1 MKLLPKY
8 RLLFIVLLAISIL
21 TGCSSEPDP
30 RLERIDRLSDKDPGV
45 ARAALDSIDRET
57 LAAPDRHF
65 HDLLDIKIDDKNYVR
80 HTSDTLILDVLD
92 YYSSHKDS
100 PRYPEALYYA
110 GRVYTDKG
118 DSRTALEYYQ
128 PAIDLVRGKDAAT
141 SLKKLILSQT
151 AWLLSKI
158 RLYDEA
164 IPYLEEAI
172 SLEKAGNDSV
182 GLSHNLL
189 ILGGIYMNQENF
201 DLAEKNYRLAKEFAM
216 NRDDRQVSM
225 ADVSLSAVQY
235 VKGNNGEALR
245 IIRSVLGKDSIPD
258 RNFAFSWAGRIY
270 AECGLLD
277 SAYMY
282 ADKLVHSDS
291 PGHKRA
297 GYEILLS
304 DRMRGILPTDSLLS
318 YVYAYRD
325 VLESFYESHSADL
338 AVEQRANYNYSVHLR
353 ERENAESATERWK
366 TFFYLAALMAFLTVI
381 VSLWKSNKNNREIIR
396 LQKAN
401 ADMDALLRNLQ
412 TEKHAP
418 EILSGSPMP
427 KNNDELRDLLKS
439 KVRELLEKGT
449 RNEEIPASI
458 LYSAPYKK
466 VSEMLNDDRII
477 NVESPIW
484 EDLEQAVIKESPNFR
499 NNLSLLVGRKVSR
512 MELNIALLIK
522 CGVTPM
528 KIAAVIGKEKG
539 TVSYYRLK
547 WSKNIFG
554 ENIGNESMDN
564 IIRSL

>member
-1 MKLLPKY
+1 MIL
-8 RLLFIVLLAISIL
+8 VLLTLSALIECTSDSNL
-21 TGCSSEPDP
+21 Q
-30 RLERIDRLSDKDPGV
+30 LERIDRLCEKDPRL
-45 ARAALDSIDRET
+45 AQTALDSIDPKS
-57 LAAPDRHF
+57 LATPDRHLY
-65 HDLLDIKIDDKNYVR
+65 DLLDIKIKDKNFIR
-80 HTSDTLILDVLD
+80 HTSDSLILDVIG
-92 YYSSHKDS
+92 YYSSRKSS

-412 TEKHAP
+412 TEKYAP

-439 KVRELLEKGT
+439 KVREFLEKGT

-484 EDLEQAVIKESPNFR
+484 EDLEQTVIKESPNFR